1 MWTQHSPVTRGK
13 GILAL
18 AFAAVLVCAGIA
30 TPSAAFATD
39 PGSLTG
45 AGYVHDDADVL
56 TDAEEAT
63 VAARLETLSTQT
75 SAELFVL
82 YVDEFTSPSNPEDWA
97 NEVAEASGLGTDQ
110 YLLAIAVDGRTMYL
124 SADSAGPLSQQQV
137 VSAENAA
144 LDALGNDDWAGAAIV
159 AADDMTTSLNGS
171 APTTPGAKPA
181 ADYSW
186 LIYAVIGIAI
196 IAVIFFVLQR
206 RKTKQQGLS
215 GGAPSLTELE
225 RAAGSALVQTDDAIK
240 TSTDE
245 LGFARAQFGDAATAD
260 YEKVVM
266 AAKKHLDDAFAIKQ
280 KLDDDVPDSDEQK
293 IAWNQQII
301 QLLNEANGW
310 LDEKA
315 AAFDELR
322 GLEQNAPAAL
332 KAVTAA
338 RDERRA
344 EHTAAMGVWQKLQ
357 QTYAP
362 AALDAVDENISE
374 AQLRLQFAD
383 EQIAHATAGIAESN
397 TAAAAVAIR
406 AAEDAATQ
414 AGQLHGALQ
423 TMAANLEE
431 AARRSTALVAELQG
445 DIITAQ
451 SLADT
456 DGRIAQV
463 IASTQGQI
471 SAAQAALAQSQANPI
486 QAVELLETANE
497 AIDSVV
503 KDARDALARA
513 ERARRQLSDAIM
525 TAQAKVNA
533 AQDFIA
539 TRRGAIGATA
549 RTRVAEADASLS
561 RARSLESSDPERAL
575 SDAQRAAQLA
585 DDAMNAAQ
593 RDVGTFNQ
601 PNYGGGGG
609 NNDVLSAVLGGIVLN
624 QVLGGGGSRPRGSS
638 SGGGFGGFGGFGGG
652 GGGRPSSGGFRPGSF
667 GGGGTRSRRGG
678 GRF

>member
-1 MWTQHSPVTRGK
+1 MT
-13 GILAL
+13 L
-18 AFAAVLVCAGIA
+18 AFSAALVCAGIA
-30 TPSAAFATD
+30 IAPAAHAVD

-45 AGYVHDDADVL
+45 PGYVHDEADAL
-56 TDAEEAT
+56 TPAEEAT
-63 VAARLETLSTQT
+63 VAERLEKLSTET
-75 SAELFVL
+75 DAKLYVL
-82 YVDEFTSPSNPEDWA
+82 YVDEFTNPSDPEGWA
-97 NEVAEASGLGTDQ
+97 NEVAEASGLGPNQ

-124 SADSAGPLSQQQV
+124 SADSAGPLTEAQV

-144 LDALGNDDWAGAAIV
+144 LDVLGDDDWAGAPIV
-159 AADDMTTSLNGS
+159 AADDMTASLNGS
-171 APTTPGAKPA
+171 SSGTPGTKPA

-186 LIYAVIGIAI
+186 IIYAAIGV
-196 IAVIFFVLQR
+196 AVIELIFFFLQR
-206 RKTKQQGLS
+206 RKKNKKGLS
-215 GGAPSLTELE
+215 GGAPSLAELE

-245 LGFARAQFGDAATAD
+245 LGFARAQFGDAATAE
-260 YEKVVM
+260 YEKTV
-266 AAKKHLDDAFAIKQ
+266 ATAKKHLDDAFGIKQ
-280 KLDDDVPDSDEQK
+280 QLDDDVPDSEEQK

-332 KAVTAA
+332 QAVTAA
-338 RDERRA
+338 RDERQT
-344 EHTAAMGVWQKLQ
+344 EHATAVSQWQKLQ
-357 QTYAP
+357 QTYAA
-362 AALDAVDENISE
+362 AALDAVDQNVSE
-374 AQLRLQFAD
+374 AELRLQFAN
-383 EQIAHATAGIAESN
+383 EQIAHATSAITEGN
-397 TAAAAVAIR
+397 TAGAAVAIR
-406 AAEDAATQ
+406 AAEDAVTQ
-414 AGQLHGALQ
+414 AGQLHAALQ
-423 TMAANLEE
+423 TMATDLSE
-431 AARRSTALVAELQG
+431 AVQRSTALVAELQG

-471 SAAQAALAQSQANPI
+471 RAAQSALAQSQANPI

-497 AIDSVV
+497 AIDTVV

-513 ERARRQLSDAIM
+513 ERARRQLSDMIM
-525 TAQAKVNA
+525 TAQAKINA

-549 RTRVAEADASLS
+549 RTRVAEAEASLT
-561 RARSLESSDPERAL
+561 RARGLQSTDPERAL

-585 DDAMNAAQ
+585 NDAMNAAQ
-593 RDVGTFNQ
+593 QDVGMFNQ
-601 PNYGGGGG
+601 PSYGGGGG

-624 QVLGGGGSRPRGSS
+624 NVLGGGSRRSSS
-638 SGGGFGGFGGFGGG
+638 SGGGFGGFGGFGGSG
-652 GGGRPSSGGFRPGSF
+652 GGSQPSGGGFRPGSF